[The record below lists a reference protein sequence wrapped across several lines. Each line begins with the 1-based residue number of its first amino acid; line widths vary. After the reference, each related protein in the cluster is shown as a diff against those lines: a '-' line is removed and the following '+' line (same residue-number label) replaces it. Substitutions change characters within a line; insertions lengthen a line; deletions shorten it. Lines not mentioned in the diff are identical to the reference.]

1 PDRRICI
8 IGAGPSGMSTLWHFV
23 GLGNADDV
31 VCFEKQA
38 TWGGLW
44 NNWKTGVD
52 ENGEPVH
59 TGMYKNLWIIAQK
72 EKHENADYTFEDHF
86 GKLSPSFGPRAI
98 IRDYIEGKW
107 SKGANGTL
115 KDYIKFNTAVKN
127 VKYLDDKKK
136 FIVTVEDF
144 SNKETRE
151 EFFTHVVVASGI
163 PGKVLHSH
171 DFRHARHFTNQSV
184 LLIGAGYSAKTVML
198 AYRTAPKS
206 ASCAIPDTIHE
217 SPNVKYF
224 ENSLAFFNDGSSME
238 FDAVIFTTGYR
249 NHFPFLGVGFEST
262 RLFLFTLLGCIMEH
276 CS

>member
-44 NNWKTGVD
+44 NNWKT
-52 ENGEPVH
+52 
-59 TGMYKNLWIIAQK
+59 
-72 EKHENADYTFEDHF
+72 DHF

-151 EFFTHVVVASGI
+151 GFFTHVVVASGF

-171 DFRHARHFTNQSV
+171 DFRHARHFTNQRV
-184 LLIGAGYSAKTVML
+184 LLIGVGYSAKTVML
-198 AYRTAPKS
+198 AHRTAPKS

-238 FDAVIFTTGYR
+238 YDAVIFTTGYR
-249 NHFPFLGVGFEST
+249 NHFSFLGVVDEVISFYPAGLYNGTLFFKEGHNNLFYVGIESQIHTFTYFEALAYW
-262 RLFLFTLLGCIMEH
+262 RC
-276 CS
+276 